1 MDAAIVLTLIAGVY
15 FVYEYVRVNKRMP
28 QRSLKLISV
37 TQAQTKRH
45 DETVRQIE
53 LLINSQQFQDY
64 QENKSKFIE
73 SDFEKENFLENETD
87 IMREIKEKET
97 LFFDD

>member
-1 MDAAIVLTLIAGVY
+1 M
-15 FVYEYVRVNKRMP
+15 
-28 QRSLKLISV
+28 